1 MRTIAEQR
9 VWLLEIRR
17 KDIRMILEISA
28 RNRQTHVMRKIRR
41 EYQERDIRKIEELLR
56 ELKKDEAVIEI
67 RVDCESL
74 L

>member
-41 EYQERDIRKIEELLR
+41 EYQERDIRKIEELLL

>member
-17 KDIRMILEISA
+17 KDTRMILEISA

-41 EYQERDIRKIEELLR
+41 EYQERDIRKIEELLL